1 MTKIYKKLHLKLRKP
16 LILRASEYLSMREKE
31 KTVSLVLLPTQ
42 PQLNPKVIVAV
53 SLILPT
59 LCRYNINSHMWTTI
73 EIYARCLYLVYIF
86 KKYFTKKSFNL
97 GGERTLTQDDLR
109 KMYRER
115 TIREKQT
122 YIAKV
127 TRINGSLLSQFAH
140 DKIDLCPACFKRLQN
155 YLTQW
160 FLTYRSDCMILCELN
175 QHDYTYL
182 IQLLNEKYYQTTD
195 IHELKQINSIY
206 KQLKFKSESWLNK
219 IK

>member
-1 MTKIYKKLHLKLRKP
+1 MFLQKTAPKNARNVVISTKINISL
-16 LILRASEYLSMREKE
+16 REKE

-42 PQLNPKVIVAV
+42 PQLNPKAIVAV
-53 SLILPT
+53 SLILST
-59 LCRYNINSHMWTTI
+59 LCRYNITPICELQSKYMPDAYIW
-73 EIYARCLYLVYIF
+73 YIF
-86 KKYFTKKSFNL
+86 LKNILLKKSFNL

-155 YLTQW
+155 YLTQ
-160 FLTYRSDCMILCELN
+160 
-175 QHDYTYL
+175 
-182 IQLLNEKYYQTTD
+182 
-195 IHELKQINSIY
+195 
-206 KQLKFKSESWLNK
+206 
-219 IK
+219 